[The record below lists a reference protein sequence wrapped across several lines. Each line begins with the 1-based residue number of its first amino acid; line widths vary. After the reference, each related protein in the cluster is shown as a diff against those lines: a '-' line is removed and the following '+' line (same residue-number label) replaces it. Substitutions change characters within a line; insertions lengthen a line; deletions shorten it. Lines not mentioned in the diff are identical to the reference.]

1 MENAGYVALSS
12 QMVLDHQMGVIANNI
27 ANLSTPAYKGEELMF
42 VEYLDEVEQG
52 SISYV
57 QGFATVR
64 NLRAGPISPT
74 HNPLDMAIP
83 AEGYFV
89 VETDEGPRYTRAGNF
104 TLDADGQLVTPSGG
118 RVLDDVGAPISIPA
132 EAISIHVARD
142 GTISTEEGQVGRVQ
156 VVRFEDEQALK
167 RRESNLYEAEGQVP
181 LPVEDPQVVQGM
193 IEGSN
198 VTGVLEI
205 TRLINTMRSYQAAH
219 TLVREENE
227 LQQDAI
233 QGLVDTNA

>member
-42 VEYLDEVEQG
+42 VEYLDDVEQD

-64 NLRAGPISPT
+64 NLSAGPISPT
-74 HNPLDMAIP
+74 HNPLDLAIP

-89 VETDEGPRYTRAGNF
+89 IETDEGPRYTRAGNF
-104 TLDADGQLVTPSGG
+104 SLDADGQLVTPNGG
-118 RVLDDVGAPISIPA
+118 RVLNDAGAAITIPDGA
-132 EAISIHVARD
+132 VHVQVARD
-142 GTISTEEGQVGRVQ
+142 GTISTEEGRSGRVQ
-156 VVRFEDEQALK
+156 VVRFEDQQALL
-167 RRESNLYEAEGQVP
+167 RRESNLYEAEDQVP
-181 LPVEDPQVVQGM
+181 LPVEDPEVVQGM
-193 IEGSN
+193 LEGSN
-198 VTGVLEI
+198 VVGVLEI
-205 TRLINTMRSYQAAH
+205 TRLIDTMRSYQAAH
-219 TLVREENE
+219 TLVKEENR

-233 QGLVDTNA
+233 EGLVDTSA